1 MDLAVESDSCIL
13 SNYSNKES
21 YRNDDVKRKVTNFRC
36 RNPTPLDRAGLG
48 LSTFCAAHHPV
59 ESCGSNGLPLTPNSV
74 QILGKFQTLSQLEH
88 PNLCTYVEVCRIQHG
103 MYIPSK
109 FHSSQKS
116 CFFSPPLR
124 LTYCI
129 IVLFLERVIIVSE
142 HYSTTLQTLI
152 QKKKVFGLDFQI
164 HVAKSILE
172 ALQYLHSHKIVH
184 RNFHSKNVL
193 ISSEGRVKLS
203 AYGMYFMTQSSTL
216 VSFPIG

>member
-103 MYIPSK
+103 MYIPSNSFFTK
-109 FHSSQKS
+109 ELLFQSSLKTHILYH
-116 CFFSPPLR
+116 CFVFR
-124 LTYCI
+124 EGDYCFRT
-129 IVLFLERVIIVSE
+129 LFYNLANSYTKE
-142 HYSTTLQTLI
+142 
-152 QKKKVFGLDFQI
+152 
-164 HVAKSILE
+164 KSIWIRFSDPCS
-172 ALQYLHSHKIVH
+172 QI
-184 RNFHSKNVL
+184 NP
-193 ISSEGRVKLS
+193 G
-203 AYGMYFMTQSSTL
+203 
-216 VSFPIG
+216 SFAILAQP